1 LFETLKEVLSSRE
14 VSEGS
19 TVLTVLNEGSAQ
31 TDETSRELV
40 TEVDS
45 KQTRAIFGGAVS
57 IGVIVSLAL
66 QKENKYTG
74 TPLRLK
80 G

>member
-1 LFETLKEVLSSRE
+1 

-19 TVLTVLNEGSAQ
+19 IVLTVLNEGSAQ
-31 TDETSRELV
+31 TDDTSRELV
-40 TEVDS
+40 TEVNS
-45 KQTRAIFGGAVS
+45 KQTRAIFGDAVS

-66 QKENKYTG
+66 QKENKYSG